1 LREGLGEGLLA
12 AEKPSIDKGSKRPTA
27 RSRDLRANPTDAET
41 TLWVRLAA
49 RQVAE
54 TRFNRQFPIGPFIC
68 DFVSRTAKLVVEV
81 DGGQHA
87 MQAEADARRTAY
99 LKSKGYRI
107 IRFWNND
114 VLENT
119 DGVVQ
124 TIEHILLNSP
134 SPSPSRRRE
143 GSS

>member
-1 LREGLGEGLLA
+1 LA
-12 AEKPSIDKGSKRPTA
+12 AEKPYIDKVSKRPTA
-27 RSRDLRANPTDAET
+27 RSRELRLNATEAERR
-41 TLWVRLAA
+41 LWARLSA
-49 RQVAE
+49 RQVAG

-68 DFVSRTAKLVVEV
+68 DFVSRTAKLIIEL

-87 MQAEADARRTAY
+87 SQAESDARRTAY
-99 LKSKGYRI
+99 LKSMGCRI

-124 TIEHILLNSP
+124 AIERVLLDNP
-134 SPSPSRRRE
+134 SPNPSRRRE
-143 GSS
+143 GSP